1 MLVSYKCL
9 KVCDAVATIF
19 YSYQFLSQQHQGPQQ
34 LIPAEVHEESVWGG
48 VSLAQP
54 VGQEGTGQNDAG
66 KTSMTMSYKSKNQD
80 VCDQDSKSE
89 IRQGER
95 IRERITF

>member
-54 VGQEGTGQNDAG
+54 VGQDGTG
-66 KTSMTMSYKSKNQD
+66 KTSMAMSDRSNSQD